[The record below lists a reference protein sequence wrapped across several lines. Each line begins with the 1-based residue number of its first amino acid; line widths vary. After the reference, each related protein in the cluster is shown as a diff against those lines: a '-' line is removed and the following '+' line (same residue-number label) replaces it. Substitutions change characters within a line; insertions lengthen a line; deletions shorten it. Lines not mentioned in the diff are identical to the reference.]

1 MKVFLLAMTVLCLS
15 TSAFAERLIIQNP
28 SDMKSLLSL
37 KSVSVKKEFSLG
49 ENKFV
54 VVEGMDT
61 KSLKELVRAEKIF
74 RDVEVSL
81 PGFDQKAEKAG
92 SAWHVD
98 SLQYDKFPTIP
109 RGKKIIVA
117 VIDTGVDYNHIALKK
132 RIWKNS
138 KEIAGNNIDD
148 DGNGYIDDVN
158 GWDFASDDND
168 PMDSGSHGTHCA
180 GIVAAEKQIGGNAR
194 GIAPHVKIMPLRL
207 IGSQGK
213 AFLSDS
219 VDAIKYAVDN
229 GAHILT
235 NSWRLYSTWATY
247 WDEDASKLLKAA
259 IAYAGSKD
267 VIFVAAAGNERK
279 NNDDRLEDAAEEKIV
294 PAGYIGLSNLF
305 VVASS
310 KAKEGVSGFTNY
322 GIQSVAVAA
331 PGSNIMST
339 VPGNK
344 WRKMSGTSMATPL
357 VAGALAYGLA
367 MGMTPEEAMEN
378 MKSTTNRSA
387 VWDTKVQTGHINL
400 LDYLK

>member
-1 MKVFLLAMTVLCLS
+1 MKVFLKAMMVLCLS
-15 TSAFAERLIIQNP
+15 TSAFADRIIVQNP
-28 SDMKSLLSL
+28 SDMKALLEMKSLSI
-37 KSVSVKKEFSLG
+37 KKEFNLG
-49 ENKFV
+49 LNKFV

-61 KSLKELVRAEKIF
+61 KSLKALVNAEKVF
-74 RDVEVSL
+74 KDVEVHL

-117 VIDTGVDYNHIALKK
+117 VIDTGVDYKHVALKN

-148 DGNGYIDDVN
+148 DGNGFIDDIN
-158 GWDFASDDND
+158 GWDFASDDAD

-180 GIVAAEKQIGGNAR
+180 GIVAAEKQIDGNAR
-194 GIAPHVKIMPLRL
+194 GIAPHVKLMPIRL
-207 IGSQGK
+207 IGTQGK

-219 VDAIKYAVDN
+219 VEAIKYAVDN
-229 GAHILT
+229 GANILT
-235 NSWRLYSTWATY
+235 NSWRLYSTWTNY
-247 WDEDASKLLKAA
+247 WDADASKLLKQA

-294 PAGYIGLSNLF
+294 PAGYKDLPNLF

-310 KAKEGVSGFTNY
+310 TTNEAVSGFTNY

-331 PGSNIMST
+331 PGSNILST